1 MLSFVLIMEVN
12 IFSKILKILGFDIL
26 LQEDLK
32 PILLEVNCNPSL
44 RIDYEKESNEG
55 GNLENLR
62 FTKIANFIFY
72 NR

>member
-1 MLSFVLIMEVN
+1 MEVN

-62 FTKIANFIFY
+62 FTKIANLYTILI
-72 NR
+72 

>member
-62 FTKIANFIFY
+62 FTKIANL
-72 NR
+72 

>member
-1 MLSFVLIMEVN
+1 MEVN

-62 FTKIANFIFY
+62 FTKIANL
-72 NR
+72 

>member
-1 MLSFVLIMEVN
+1 M
-12 IFSKILKILGFDIL
+12 KILGFDIL

-62 FTKIANFIFY
+62 FKKI
-72 NR
+72 